1 LIHKE
6 AELGRQGAWL
16 STVTCSTALAGCSG
30 APSQNILGAYFPS
43 WMLCA
48 LAGLILASA
57 SQRLFA
63 VLGLDQLLP
72 VRALVYLAL
81 AVAFSFATWLAWLS

>member
-1 LIHKE
+1 M
-6 AELGRQGAWL
+6 
-16 STVTCSTALAGCSG
+16 
-30 APSQNILGAYFPS
+30 F
-43 WMLCA
+43 CA
-48 LAGLILASA
+48 LAGLLLASA